1 VAVLG
6 LIACGAWSAP
16 AAAQYELGGG
26 DALDSNTGI
35 GYGNYNLPAQVQDF
49 RSRNL
54 LVTGNVVA
62 GRGFRGTVGYTS
74 RYDFRGELGSDDL
87 FRERANSAFS
97 SPLSLTAG
105 RTMER
110 LRFGQYLGEVE
121 YRRAGYGA
129 STQTLRE
136 QRFISEPM
144 IDDRINL
151 DHFAISSST
160 SAIYEAKSDGRVV
173 GLLQDAQGNRR
184 LVATASSIFGPQ
196 LIPQESYGP
205 FIGLTSYDMARAA
218 EDLEAG
224 VASSRLGEEFNQ
236 RFADLL
242 PPDQPIGG
250 EPLSTRVDSD
260 LARQQATPV
269 TESSYREVLESVRQR
284 YAAARPVQPDDIPTD
299 EQSLDEQ
306 FQLLRELLA
315 GIAAPTADDA
325 GDGGEDEAAD
335 AAPGIGGPRLPVD
348 FEKLAGPLRHGAQ
361 VEHLTARDESR
372 FQELVA
378 SGEQKLREGEYFW
391 AERRFERA
399 LRFTPG
405 HPLATAGK
413 GHAQIGAGLYAPAA
427 LTLRR
432 LLTQRPEMI
441 DVQYGPDVLPN
452 RVRLNIAVNRLR
464 QLLVE
469 PRDRAL
475 HAFLLAY
482 IGHQT
487 DKPDLVEE
495 GLRIMGEASPDD
507 PLHAL
512 LQKVWGGSELE

>member
-1 VAVLG
+1 MRKHVAVLS
-6 LIACGAWSAP
+6 LVACGAWSAP

-26 DALDSNTGI
+26 DALDSNTGTA
-35 GYGNYNLPAQVQDF
+35 YGTYNLPTQMQDY

-62 GRGFRGTVGYTS
+62 GRGFRGTVGYAAQF
-74 RYDFRGELGSDDL
+74 DFRGQLGSDDL
-87 FRERANSAFS
+87 FVERANSAFS
-97 SPLSLTAG
+97 SPQSITAG

-110 LRFGQYLGEVE
+110 MRFGQYLGEVE

-129 STQTLRE
+129 SPQSIRE
-136 QRFISEPM
+136 QRFVPKPM
-144 IDDRINL
+144 VDDRLNL
-151 DHFAISSST
+151 DHFAIASST
-160 SAIYEAKSDGRVV
+160 SMIYEAKADSRIV
-173 GLLQDAQGNRR
+173 GLLQDSEGTRR
-184 LVATASSIFGPQ
+184 VVATASSIFGVQ
-196 LIPQESYGP
+196 LHAQESYGP
-205 FIGLTSYDMARAA
+205 LIGLTSYDMARAV
-218 EDLEAG
+218 EDLESGA
-224 VASSRLGEEFNQ
+224 ASGTLGEEFNL

-242 PPDQPIGG
+242 PPDQPIGTD
-250 EPLSTRVDSD
+250 PLTTRVDSE
-260 LARQQATPV
+260 LARQQAVPV
-269 TESSYREVLESVRQR
+269 SEDAFRKVMEQVRQR
-284 YAAARPVQPDDIPTD
+284 YAAARPEAPQDAPAD
-299 EQSLDEQ
+299 ELLLDEH
-306 FQLLRELLA
+306 FELLRELLA
-315 GIAAPTADDA
+315 ETAAPTA
-325 GDGGEDEAAD
+325 GDGAD
-335 AAPGIGGPRLPVD
+335 GADPGSGRSRLPMD
-348 FEKLAGPLRHGAQ
+348 IEKLAGPLRHGAQ
-361 VEHLTARDESR
+361 VDRLTDEDETR

-378 SGEQKLREGEYFW
+378 AGEQRLRDGEYFW
-391 AERRFERA
+391 AERRFDRA

-441 DVQYGPDVLPN
+441 DVRYGPDVLPN

-464 QLLVE
+464 ELLPE

-475 HAFLLAY
+475 YAFLLAY
-482 IGHQT
+482 IGYQT

-512 LQKVWGGSELE
+512 LVEVWLP

>member
-1 VAVLG
+1 MRHRVAVLG

-26 DALDSNTGI
+26 DVLDSNTATGF
-35 GYGNYNLPAQVQDF
+35 GNQNLPAQVQDF

-54 LVTGNVVA
+54 LITGNVVG
-62 GRGFRGTVGYTS
+62 GRGFRGTVGYTAQ
-74 RYDFRGELGSDDL
+74 YDFRGELGSDDL

-136 QRFISEPM
+136 QRYVSDPM

-173 GLLQDAQGNRR
+173 GLLQDAEGQRR
-184 LVATASSIFGPQ
+184 VVATASSIFGLKLVPEQSSGQ
-196 LIPQESYGP
+196 L
-205 FIGLTSYDMARAA
+205 IGLTSYDMARAV

-224 VASSRLGEEFNQ
+224 VASSRLGEDFNQ

-242 PPDQPIGG
+242 PPNQPIGG

-269 TESSYREVLESVRQR
+269 TELVYREVLESVRQR
-284 YAAARPVQPDDIPTD
+284 YAAARPVEPQDIRPD
-299 EQSLDEQ
+299 ELQLDEH
-306 FQLLRELLA
+306 FELLRELMA
-315 GIAAPTADDA
+315 GTDAPTVDDA

-335 AAPGIGGPRLPVD
+335 TGPGIGGRTLPMD
-348 FEKLAGPLRHGAQ
+348 IEKLAGPLRHGAQ
-361 VEHLTARDESR
+361 VEHLTAEDASR

-378 SGEQKLREGEYFW
+378 SGEQKLRDGEYFW

-405 HPLATAGK
+405 HPLAMAGK

-441 DVQYGPDVLPN
+441 DVQYGTDLLPN
-452 RVRLNIAVNRLR
+452 QVRLNIAVNRLR

-475 HAFLLAY
+475 YAFLLAY

-495 GLRIMGEASPDD
+495 GLRIMGEGSPDD

-512 LQKVWGGSELE
+512 LQEVWLP